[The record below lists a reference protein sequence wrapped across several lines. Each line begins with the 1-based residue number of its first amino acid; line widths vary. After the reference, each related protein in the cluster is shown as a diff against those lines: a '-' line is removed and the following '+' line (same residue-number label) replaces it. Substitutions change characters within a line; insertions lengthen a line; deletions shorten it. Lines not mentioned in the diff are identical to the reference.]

1 MPKTSTSRTPA
12 KSRTAAPQKKARKQL
27 TSGPTH
33 SWCTTPI
40 WSQELSKIGSSATVG
55 AGMAHGV
62 LTAVAVKA
70 PSEQHTRPLSAPRR
84 DWASGTW

>member
-33 SWCTTPI
+33 SWCMTPEPGLQPQCI
-40 WSQELSKIGSSATVG
+40 LGYRS
-55 AGMAHGV
+55 
-62 LTAVAVKA
+62 
-70 PSEQHTRPLSAPRR
+70 P
-84 DWASGTW
+84 